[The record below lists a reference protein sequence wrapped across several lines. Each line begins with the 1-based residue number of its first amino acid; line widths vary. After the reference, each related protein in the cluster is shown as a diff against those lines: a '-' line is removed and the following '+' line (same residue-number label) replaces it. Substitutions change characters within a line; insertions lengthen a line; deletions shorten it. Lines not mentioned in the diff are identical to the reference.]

1 MNMQQQ
7 LNEHTIPNGGW
18 RFRQVQTGWEIK
30 NPVSVTF
37 SQATVEIIKH
47 RMKNPA
53 ICAKHNLS
61 TEPDV
66 VSAELMAYNRKRLGI
81 PEPTKGSPGF
91 FGRGRSLGAGV
102 VAAAANIRRAAQ
114 GTSVWMDW
122 LAHGGVPV
130 EQPLA
135 EARAATCV
143 DCPKNVKGEWYV
155 EAPAELL
162 KGAIE
167 DWKKVTGRQF
177 EFKTGQ
183 GDNLKSCDVC
193 KCLSKVKV
201 FVPLKHIAEHT
212 KPEIMAEFP
221 DNCWVKKEMAQG

>member
-7 LNEHTIPNGGW
+7 LNEHTIPSGGW

-66 VSAELMAYNRKRLGI
+66 VSAELMTYNRKRLGI
-81 PEPTKGSPGF
+81 PEPSAKQAPF
-91 FGRGRSLGAGV
+91 FGHRSLGAHV
-102 VAAAANIRRAAQ
+102 ADAAAKIRRAAQ
-114 GTSVWMDW
+114 GTGVILDW
-122 LAHGGVPV
+122 WNSKAPPVVPELAS
-130 EQPLA
+130 Q
-135 EARAATCV
+135 RAQVCIA
-143 DCPKNVKGEWYV
+143 CPKHTEGDWFTV
-155 EAPAELL
+155 APATLIKE
-162 KGAIE
+162 AIAARSDVKIE
-167 DWKKVTGRQF
+167 TPYDDQ
-177 EFKTGQ
+177 
-183 GDNLKSCDVC
+183 LKSCGVC
-193 KCLSKVKV
+193 MCLMRLKVHC
-201 FVPLKHIAEHT
+201 PLEYILAKT

-221 DNCWVKKEMAQG
+221 SSCWVKNHDGAVTQ